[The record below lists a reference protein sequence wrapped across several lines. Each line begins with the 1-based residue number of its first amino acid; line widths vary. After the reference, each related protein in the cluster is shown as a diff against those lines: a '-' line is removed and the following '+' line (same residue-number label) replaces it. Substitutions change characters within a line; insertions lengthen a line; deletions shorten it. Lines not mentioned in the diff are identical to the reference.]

1 MVMDPSL
8 ISDTTDGSAAGM
20 SGPIVRSGPTKDYSD
35 NWDSVFGGKPK
46 KKAKAK
52 SAKKTTAK
60 KNKATKKKKKS

>member
-1 MVMDPSL
+1 
-8 ISDTTDGSAAGM
+8 M

-46 KKAKAK
+46 KKATAK

-60 KNKATKKKKKS
+60 KSKATKKKKKS